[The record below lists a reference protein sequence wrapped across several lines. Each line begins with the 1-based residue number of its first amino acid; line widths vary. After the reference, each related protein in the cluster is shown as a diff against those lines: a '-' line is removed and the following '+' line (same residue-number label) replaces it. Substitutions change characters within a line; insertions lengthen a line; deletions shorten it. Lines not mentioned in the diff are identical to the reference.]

1 MTLKSIQPDDW
12 PDRIHA
18 NKAVIRFPNGVESGN
33 WQTKPA
39 DDTCEYVRALPAAPA
54 EDVRAGAQAQD
65 LCPECKEPSS
75 WGDEACPMCLDRREE
90 QTGRDLRAQERTRRV
105 KPRALINE
113 AKP

>member
-54 EDVRAGAQAQD
+54 EDVRAGARII
-65 LCPECKEPSS
+65 
-75 WGDEACPMCLDRREE
+75 PMHTESMYGVCIG
-90 QTGRDLRAQERTRRV
+90 GRWDGWVMV
-105 KPRALINE
+105 KHPDGYWVSHHKPDPIDPAATFNLINE
-113 AKP
+113 PKP